1 MPVAKSYQNL
11 EIAEA
16 PYQVNGRM
24 YCKVRQKTG
33 ALKQVRW
40 YTDAEYIKMY
50 PEAKATMSAEPAI
63 RASQREVLGF
73 QKGYI
78 TIFKGDTYSCSEW
91 FKRSIARYCK
101 WWGWYIV
108 STDEVPADLPIGIT
122 PIQLPWEAV
131 GNESGNLIADTLIAK
146 AIESYL
152 YDETTSKHVGNIGDR
167 LDLMLTIKK
176 AIEVV
181 GAFGSSTLHVME
193 DECGN
198 EFVWSTSAKT
208 WAEGSTKHVR
218 GTVKDHRIYR
228 NSKQTVLT
236 RCMEV

>member
-40 YTDAEYIKMY
+40 YSDAEYIKMY
-50 PEAKATMSAEPAI
+50 PEVKATMSAEPAI

-108 STDEVPADLPIGIT
+108 STEELPELPAGIT
-122 PIQLPWEAV
+122 PVQLPWEAV
-131 GNESGNLIADTLIAK
+131 GKEDGSLIAESLLTK
-146 AIESYL
+146 AVEPYL
-152 YDETTSKHVGNIGDR
+152 YEATTSEFVGEIGER

-176 AIEVV
+176 AIEVN
-181 GAFGSSTLHVME
+181 GAFGSSTIHIME

-198 EFVWSTSAKT
+198 EFMWSTAAKS
-208 WAEGSTKHVR
+208 WAEGAVKHVR

-228 NSKQTVLT
+228 NSKQTILT
-236 RCMEV
+236 RCAEV